1 MPLDPKRY
9 PILIVDD
16 EQDNLDAFRFNF
28 RKTFDILTATNG
40 PEALALL
47 EGRDVAV
54 VVTDQR
60 MPKMTGIELLREV
73 KQRHPETVGIILTAF
88 TDVDVLVEAINLG
101 QVYRYI
107 TKPWDAKEVRGVLQ
121 YAMERYHLTLEN
133 KRLSA
138 QLAEYT
144 GYLNQE
150 LHGKFDFGNII
161 GDSAALRE
169 VLGKVEQ
176 VAPTASTVLLR
187 GETGT
192 GKELVAH
199 AIHIN
204 SPREHKP
211 FVRVNCA
218 ALAPGVLES
227 ELFGHEKGSFTG
239 ALQRRPGRFELADGG
254 TLFLDEVGDLPM
266 EVQIKLLRTLQERE
280 FERVGGSETIKVDV
294 RMVSAT
300 NRNLEQM
307 IEDNEFRED
316 LYYRLNVFP
325 INLPP
330 LRDRLDDLP
339 VLVSHFIAKFSRN
352 AGHKAPLASVEAL
365 AKLREYTWPG
375 NVRELENI
383 IERAMILAHGAE
395 LNGSHLDFGRR
406 AAPSVSS
413 ATSALSAA
421 SSSPAIPVVQ
431 VPVAAVAPADE
442 GKSLAERLLDSE
454 RKEIV
459 AAVDKSRGNI
469 ASAARTLGIN
479 RSTLYYRLRKHGLE
493 HLLPTKI
500 GVGSDEPAPDAGGS
514 GPIGAIGGSGSIGPI
529 GGVGGVGGPSGGA
542 AT

>member
-1 MPLDPKRY
+1 VTLDAKRY
-9 PILIVDD
+9 PILVVDD

-28 RKTFDILTATNG
+28 RKTFDILTATSG
-40 PEALALL
+40 PEALSILA
-47 EGRDVAV
+47 DKQVAV
-54 VVTDQR
+54 IVTDQR
-60 MPKMTGIELLREV
+60 MPKMTGVELLREV
-73 KQRHPETVGIILTAF
+73 RAKTPETVGIILTAF
-88 TDVDVLVEAINLG
+88 TDVDVLIEAINLG

-121 YAMERYHLTLEN
+121 YAIERYHLQEDN

-144 GYLNQE
+144 GYLNQQ
-150 LHGKFDFGNII
+150 LHGEFDFGNII
-161 GDSAALRE
+161 GESAALKE
-169 VLGKVEQ
+169 VLSKVEQ
-176 VAPTASTVLLR
+176 VAPTSSTTLLR

-204 SPREHKP
+204 SPRESKP

-239 ALQRRPGRFELADGG
+239 AIERRRGRFELADGG

-280 FERVGGSETIKVDV
+280 LERVGGNETIKVDV
-294 RMVSAT
+294 RVVSAT
-300 NRNLEQM
+300 NRNLEKM
-307 IEDNEFRED
+307 IEEGEFRED

-330 LRDRLDDLP
+330 LRDRLEDLP
-339 VLVSHFIAKFSRN
+339 VLVGHFIAKFARQMGTSP
-352 AGHKAPLASVEAL
+352 AGATADAL
-365 AKLREYTWPG
+365 AKLREYNWPG

-383 IERAMILAHGAE
+383 IERAMILAKGGA
-395 LNGSHLDFGRR
+395 LGTGHLDFGRR
-406 AAPSVSS
+406 AVTMP
-413 ATSALSAA
+413 LA
-421 SSSPAIPVVQ
+421 SSGSGPVS
-431 VPVAAVAPADE
+431 VPLAPAPVIVADD
-442 GKSLAERLLDSE
+442 GKSLGERLLDSE

-459 AAVDKSRGNI
+459 AAVEKSRGNI

-493 HLLPTKI
+493 HLLPTKVQ
-500 GVGSDEPAPDAGGS
+500 VGGDEPS
-514 GPIGAIGGSGSIGPI
+514 GEP
-529 GGVGGVGGPSGGA
+529 V
-542 AT
+542 T

>member
-1 MPLDPKRY
+1 MSLDVKRY
-9 PILIVDD
+9 PILVVDD

-28 RKTFDILTATNG
+28 RKTFDIVTASG
-40 PEALALL
+40 GAEALQIL
-47 EGRDVAV
+47 EAREVAV

-60 MPKMTGIELLREV
+60 MPKMTGVELLREV
-73 KQRHPETVGIILTAF
+73 RVQQPDTVGIILTAF
-88 TDVDVLVEAINLG
+88 TDVDVLIEAINLG

-121 YAMERYHLTLEN
+121 YAIERFHLQREN
-133 KRLSA
+133 KRLAA

-144 GYLNQE
+144 GYLNQQ
-150 LHGKFDFGNII
+150 LHGAFDFGNII

-169 VLGKVEQ
+169 VLEKVEQ
-176 VAPTASTVLLR
+176 VAPTSSTVLLR

-204 SPREHKP
+204 SSREEKP

-239 ALQRRPGRFELADGG
+239 ALARRPGRFELADGG

-280 FERVGGSETIKVDV
+280 FERVGGAETIKVDV
-294 RMVSAT
+294 RLISAT
-300 NRNLEQM
+300 NRNLEKM
-307 IEDNEFRED
+307 IEDGEFRED

-330 LRDRLDDLP
+330 LRDRLDDLAP
-339 VLVSHFIAKFSRN
+339 LVSHFVAKFSRQMGQKMGPVGPVGEGLVG
-352 AGHKAPLASVEAL
+352 ATAASVSAEVL
-365 AKLREYTWPG
+365 ARLREYNWPG

-383 IERAMILAHGAE
+383 IERAMILAKGAP
-395 LNGSHLDFGRR
+395 LGASHLDFGRR
-406 AAPSVSS
+406 AQSHAAP
-413 ATSALSAA
+413 T
-421 SSSPAIPVVQ
+421 PAPPSGTG
-431 VPVAAVAPADE
+431 PVATLPAPALADD

-454 RKEIV
+454 RREII

-500 GVGSDEPAPDAGGS
+500 AMGGDELGG
-514 GPIGAIGGSGSIGPI
+514 GEPT
-529 GGVGGVGGPSGGA
+529 PS
-542 AT
+542 

>member
-1 MPLDPKRY
+1 MTVDVKRY
-9 PILIVDD
+9 PILVVDD

-28 RKTFDILTATNG
+28 RKTFDILTASG
-40 PEALALL
+40 GAEALQILA
-47 EGRDVAV
+47 EKEVAV

-60 MPKMTGIELLREV
+60 MPRMTGVELLREV
-73 KQRHPETVGIILTAF
+73 RQRQPECVGIILTAF
-88 TDVDVLVEAINLG
+88 TDVDVLIEAINLG

-121 YAMERYHLTLEN
+121 YAIERFDLTREN
-133 KRLSA
+133 KRLAA

-144 GYLNQE
+144 GYLNQQ
-150 LHGKFDFGNII
+150 LHGEFDFGNII
-161 GDSAALRE
+161 GDSAPLKD
-169 VLGKVEQ
+169 VLAKVEQ
-176 VAPTASTVLLR
+176 VAPTVSTVLLR

-204 SPREHKP
+204 SPREEKP

-239 ALQRRPGRFELADGG
+239 AMARRPGRFELADGG

-294 RMVSAT
+294 RLVSAT
-300 NRNLEQM
+300 NRDLEKM

-330 LRDRLDDLP
+330 LRDRLDDLAP
-339 VLVSHFIAKFSRN
+339 LVTHFIAKFARQMGVQPEP
-352 AGHKAPLASVEAL
+352 ATPDAL
-365 AKLREYTWPG
+365 AKLREYNWPG

-383 IERAMILAHGAE
+383 VERGMILAKGAQ
-395 LNGSHLDFGRR
+395 LGAVHLDFGRR
-406 AAPSVSS
+406 ASAPP
-413 ATSALSAA
+413 AA
-421 SSSPAIPVVQ
+421 STVVA
-431 VPVAAVAPADE
+431 VAAVAALALAPADD

-459 AAVDKSRGNI
+459 AAVEKSRGNI
-469 ASAARTLGIN
+469 ASASRMLGIN

-493 HLLPTKI
+493 HLLPTKVQ
-500 GVGSDEPAPDAGGS
+500 VGGDEPPGAPPAAGG
-514 GPIGAIGGSGSIGPI
+514 GE
-529 GGVGGVGGPSGGA
+529 PS
-542 AT
+542 

>member
-1 MPLDPKRY
+1 MTLDVKRY
-9 PILIVDD
+9 PILVVDD

-28 RKTFDILTATNG
+28 RKTFDILTATSG
-40 PEALALL
+40 PEALAILADK
-47 EGRDVAV
+47 DVAV

-60 MPKMTGIELLREV
+60 MPKMTGVELLREV
-73 KQRHPETVGIILTAF
+73 RARTPETVGIILTAF

-121 YAMERYHLTLEN
+121 YAIERFHLQREN
-133 KRLSA
+133 KKLEA

-144 GYLNQE
+144 GYLNQQ
-150 LHGKFDFGNII
+150 LHGEFDFGNII
-161 GDSAALRE
+161 GDSPALRE
-169 VLGKVEQ
+169 VLEKVEQ
-176 VAPTASTVLLR
+176 VAPTSSTVLLR

-204 SPREHKP
+204 SKREEKP

-218 ALAPGVLES
+218 SLAPGILES

-239 ALQRRPGRFELADGG
+239 AMERRRGRFELADGG
-254 TLFLDEVGDLPM
+254 TLFLDECGDLPM

-280 FERVGGSETIKVDV
+280 LERVGGNETIKVDV
-294 RMVSAT
+294 RVVSAT
-300 NRNLEQM
+300 NRNLEKM
-307 IEDNEFRED
+307 IEEGEFRED

-330 LRDRLDDLP
+330 LRDRPEDLQ
-339 VLVSHFIAKFSRN
+339 VLLGHFIMKFARQMGVPVSPPS
-352 AGHKAPLASVEAL
+352 AEVV
-365 AKLREYTWPG
+365 AKLREYNWPG

-383 IERAMILAHGAE
+383 VERAMILSRGAP
-395 LNGSHLDFGRR
+395 LGAVHLDFGRR
-406 AAPSVSS
+406 AQPSSSGPVPSIATQAPSV
-413 ATSALSAA
+413 
-421 SSSPAIPVVQ
+421 PA
-431 VPVAAVAPADE
+431 AAVPGEE
-442 GKSLAERLLDSE
+442 GKSLAERLLESE

-459 AAVDKSRGNI
+459 AAVEKSRGNI

-493 HLLPTKI
+493 HLLPTK
-500 GVGSDEPAPDAGGS
+500 VQ
-514 GPIGAIGGSGSIGPI
+514 
-529 GGVGGVGGPSGGA
+529 VGGEEAPAAPVVPGA
-542 AT
+542 GDPPAT

>member
-1 MPLDPKRY
+1 VTLDVKRY
-9 PILIVDD
+9 PILVVDD

-28 RKTFDILTATNG
+28 RKTFDILTASG
-40 PEALALL
+40 GAEALQVL
-47 EGRDVAV
+47 EDKEVAV
-54 VVTDQR
+54 VITDQR
-60 MPKMTGIELLREV
+60 MPRMTGVELLREV
-73 KQRHPETVGIILTAF
+73 RVRQPEAVGIILTAF
-88 TDVDVLVEAINLG
+88 TDVDVLIEAINLG

-121 YAMERYHLTLEN
+121 YAIERFHLQRDN
-133 KRLSA
+133 KRLAA

-144 GYLNQE
+144 GYLNQQ
-150 LHGKFDFGNII
+150 LHGEFDFGNII
-161 GDSAALRE
+161 GDSAPLRD
-169 VLGKVEQ
+169 VLDKVEQ
-176 VAPTASTVLLR
+176 VAPTNSTVLLR

-204 SPREHKP
+204 SPREEKP

-239 ALQRRPGRFELADGG
+239 ALARRPGRFELADGG

-266 EVQIKLLRTLQERE
+266 EVQIKLLRALQERE

-294 RMVSAT
+294 RMISAT
-300 NRNLEQM
+300 NRNLETM
-307 IEDNEFRED
+307 IEDGEFRED

-330 LRDRLDDLP
+330 LRDRLSDLP
-339 VLVSHFIAKFSRN
+339 PLVAHFITKFSRQMGV
-352 AGHKAPLASVEAL
+352 AAAPAAAEAL
-365 AKLREYTWPG
+365 AKLREYNWPG

-383 IERAMILAHGAE
+383 IERAMILARGAP
-395 LNGSHLDFGRR
+395 LNATHLDFGRR
-406 AAPSVSS
+406 AISHAAPPQPG
-413 ATSALSAA
+413 TG
-421 SSSPAIPVVQ
+421 
-431 VPVAAVAPADE
+431 PVATVAPAALADD

-493 HLLPTKI
+493 HLLPTKVQ
-500 GVGSDEPAPDAGGS
+500 VGAEDPGS
-514 GPIGAIGGSGSIGPI
+514 GEPPPAAPA
-529 GGVGGVGGPSGGA
+529 VPSVP
-542 AT
+542 

>member
-1 MPLDPKRY
+1 VKRY
-9 PILIVDD
+9 PILVVDD

-28 RKTFDILTATNG
+28 RKAFDIQTASSG
-40 PEALALL
+40 AEALAILADK
-47 EGRDVAV
+47 EVAV

-73 KQRHPETVGIILTAF
+73 RARQPDAVGIILTAF

-107 TKPWDAKEVRGVLQ
+107 TKPWDAKEVRGVMQ
-121 YAMERYHLTLEN
+121 YAIERYHLTREN
-133 KRLSA
+133 KRLAA

-144 GYLNQE
+144 GYLNQQ
-150 LHGKFDFGNII
+150 LHGEFDFGNII
-161 GDSAALRE
+161 GESAALRE
-169 VLGKVEQ
+169 VLAKVEQ

-204 SPREHKP
+204 SPREEKP

-239 ALQRRPGRFELADGG
+239 AMARRPGRFELADGG

-280 FERVGGSETIKVDV
+280 FERVGGAETIKVDV
-294 RMVSAT
+294 RLVSAT
-300 NRNLEQM
+300 NRNLEKM
-307 IEDNEFRED
+307 IEDGEFRED

-330 LRDRLDDLP
+330 LRDRLDDIP
-339 VLVSHFIAKFSRN
+339 VLTSHFISKFARQM
-352 AGHKAPLASVEAL
+352 GVGGQAPTAEAV
-365 AKLREYTWPG
+365 AKLREYNWPG

-383 IERAMILAHGAE
+383 IERAMILAKGAP
-395 LNGSHLDFGRR
+395 LVVQHLDFGRGR
-406 AAPSVSS
+406 TTPAAQ
-413 ATSALSAA
+413 
-421 SSSPAIPVVQ
+421 PAGGTGPVTV
-431 VPVAAVAPADE
+431 VPVQQPAAED

-459 AAVDKSRGNI
+459 AAVEKSRGNI
-469 ASAARTLGIN
+469 ASAARILGIN

-493 HLLPTKI
+493 HLLPTKVA
-500 GVGSDEPAPDAGGS
+500 VGGDESGGGGEPAPA
-514 GPIGAIGGSGSIGPI
+514 
-529 GGVGGVGGPSGGA
+529 
-542 AT
+542 

>member
-1 MPLDPKRY
+1 MTVDVKRY
-9 PILIVDD
+9 PILVVDD

-28 RKTFDILTATNG
+28 RKTFDILTASG
-40 PEALALL
+40 GAEALQILA
-47 EGRDVAV
+47 EKEVAV

-60 MPKMTGIELLREV
+60 MPRMTGVELLREV
-73 KQRHPETVGIILTAF
+73 RQRQPECVGIILTAF
-88 TDVDVLVEAINLG
+88 TDVDVLIEAINLG

-121 YAMERYHLTLEN
+121 YAIERFDLTREN
-133 KRLSA
+133 KRLAA

-144 GYLNQE
+144 GYLNQQ
-150 LHGKFDFGNII
+150 LHGEFDFGNII
-161 GDSAALRE
+161 GDSAPLKD
-169 VLGKVEQ
+169 VLAKVEQ
-176 VAPTASTVLLR
+176 VAPTVSTVLLR

-204 SPREHKP
+204 SPREEKP

-239 ALQRRPGRFELADGG
+239 AMARRPGRFELADGG

-294 RMVSAT
+294 RLVSAT
-300 NRNLEQM
+300 NRDLEKM

-330 LRDRLDDLP
+330 LRDRLDDLAP
-339 VLVSHFIAKFSRN
+339 LVTHFIAKFARQMGVQPEP
-352 AGHKAPLASVEAL
+352 ATPDAL
-365 AKLREYTWPG
+365 AKLREYNWPG

-383 IERAMILAHGAE
+383 VERGMILAKGAQ
-395 LNGSHLDFGRR
+395 LGAVHLDFGRR
-406 AAPSVSS
+406 ASAPP
-413 ATSALSAA
+413 AA
-421 SSSPAIPVVQ
+421 STVVA
-431 VPVAAVAPADE
+431 VAAVAAPALAPADD

-459 AAVDKSRGNI
+459 AAVEKSRGNI
-469 ASAARTLGIN
+469 ASASRMLGIN

-493 HLLPTKI
+493 HLLPTKVQ
-500 GVGSDEPAPDAGGS
+500 VGGDEPPGAPPAAGG
-514 GPIGAIGGSGSIGPI
+514 GE
-529 GGVGGVGGPSGGA
+529 PS
-542 AT
+542 

>member
-1 MPLDPKRY
+1 MTLDVKRY
-9 PILIVDD
+9 PILLVDD

-28 RKTFDILTATNG
+28 RKTFDILTAG
-40 PEALALL
+40 GGAEALQILA
-47 EGRDVAV
+47 EREVAV

-60 MPKMTGIELLREV
+60 MPKMTGVELLREV
-73 KQRHPETVGIILTAF
+73 RVRQPDAVGIILTAF
-88 TDVDVLVEAINLG
+88 TDVDVLIEAINLG

-121 YAMERYHLTLEN
+121 YSIERFHLQREN
-133 KRLSA
+133 KRLAA

-144 GYLNQE
+144 GYLNQQI
-150 LHGKFDFGNII
+150 HGEFDFGNII
-161 GDSAALRE
+161 GDSPALRE
-169 VLGKVEQ
+169 VLSKVEQ
-176 VAPTASTVLLR
+176 VAPTTSTVLLR

-204 SPREHKP
+204 SPREEKP

-218 ALAPGVLES
+218 ALAPGILES

-239 ALQRRPGRFELADGG
+239 ALARRPGRFELADGG

-280 FERVGGSETIKVDV
+280 FERVGGAETIKVDV

-300 NRNLEQM
+300 NRNLEKM
-307 IEDNEFRED
+307 IEEGEFRED

-330 LRDRLDDLP
+330 LRDRPEDLS
-339 VLVSHFIAKFSRN
+339 VLTSHFIAKFARQM
-352 AGHKAPLASVEAL
+352 GVTPAPASTEAL
-365 AKLREYTWPG
+365 AKLREYNWPG

-383 IERAMILAHGAE
+383 IERAMILAKGAP
-395 LNGSHLDFGRR
+395 LGAPHLDFGRR
-406 AAPSVSS
+406 AGSPPSAS
-413 ATSALSAA
+413 ASG
-421 SSSPAIPVVQ
+421 
-431 VPVAAVAPADE
+431 PVAIVPAPVSDE

-454 RKEIV
+454 RKEII
-459 AAVDKSRGNI
+459 AAVEKSRGNI

-500 GVGSDEPAPDAGGS
+500 GVGGDEP
-514 GPIGAIGGSGSIGPI
+514 
-529 GGVGGVGGPSGGA
+529 PSGTDPA
-542 AT
+542 PTA

>member
-1 MPLDPKRY
+1 M
-9 PILIVDD
+9 
-16 EQDNLDAFRFNF
+16 
-28 RKTFDILTATNG
+28 
-40 PEALALL
+40 
-47 EGRDVAV
+47 
-54 VVTDQR
+54 
-60 MPKMTGIELLREV
+60 
-73 KQRHPETVGIILTAF
+73 
-88 TDVDVLVEAINLG
+88 
-101 QVYRYI
+101 
-107 TKPWDAKEVRGVLQ
+107 LQ
-121 YAMERYHLTLEN
+121 YAIERFHFQREN
-133 KRLSA
+133 TRMVA

-144 GYLNQE
+144 GYLNQQ
-150 LHGKFDFGNII
+150 LHGEFDFGNII

-169 VLGKVEQ
+169 VLAKVEQ

-218 ALAPGVLES
+218 ALAPGILES

-239 ALQRRPGRFELADGG
+239 ALQRRAGRFELADGG

-280 FERVGGSETIKVDV
+280 FERVGGAETIKVDV

-300 NRNLEQM
+300 NRNLEKM
-307 IEDNEFRED
+307 IEEGEFRED

-339 VLVSHFIAKFSRN
+339 VLAHHFVSKFARSMGTAV
-352 AGHKAPLASVEAL
+352 AGITPEGL
-365 AKLREYTWPG
+365 AKLREYGWPG

-383 IERAMILAHGAE
+383 IERAMILGRGGEVGAQ
-395 LNGSHLDFGRR
+395 HLDFGRR
-406 AAPSVSS
+406 AHAA
-413 ATSALSAA
+413 ATSSGSFA
-421 SSSPAIPVVQ
+421 
-431 VPVAAVAPADE
+431 PVAAEPVPAPVEE
-442 GKSLAERLLDSE
+442 GRSLADRLLDSE

-459 AAVDKSRGNI
+459 AAIEKSRGNI
-469 ASAARTLGIN
+469 ASASRQLGIN

-493 HLLPTKI
+493 HLLPTKLA
-500 GVGSDEPAPDAGGS
+500 VGDEPPPADGAP
-514 GPIGAIGGSGSIGPI
+514 
-529 GGVGGVGGPSGGA
+529 
-542 AT
+542 TT

>member
-1 MPLDPKRY
+1 MTLDVKRY
-9 PILIVDD
+9 PILVVDD

-28 RKTFDILTATNG
+28 RKTFDIQTASSG
-40 PEALALL
+40 AEALGVLA
-47 EGRDVAV
+47 EKEVAV

-73 KQRHPETVGIILTAF
+73 RARQPDAVGIILTAF

-121 YAMERYHLTLEN
+121 YAIERYHLTRDN
-133 KRLSA
+133 KRLAA

-144 GYLNQE
+144 GYLNQQ
-150 LHGKFDFGNII
+150 LHGEFDFGNII
-161 GDSAALRE
+161 GESAALGE
-169 VLGKVEQ
+169 VLAKVEQ

-204 SPREHKP
+204 SPREEKP

-239 ALQRRPGRFELADGG
+239 AMARRPGRFELADGG

-280 FERVGGSETIKVDV
+280 FERVGGAETIKVDV
-294 RMVSAT
+294 RLVSAT
-300 NRNLEQM
+300 NRNLEKM
-307 IEDNEFRED
+307 IEDGEFRED

-330 LRDRLDDLP
+330 LRDRLDDIP
-339 VLVSHFIAKFSRN
+339 VLTSHFIAKFARQMGVS
-352 AGHKAPLASVEAL
+352 PLAPTGEAVL
-365 AKLREYTWPG
+365 KLREYNWPG

-383 IERAMILAHGAE
+383 VERAMILAKGAP
-395 LNGSHLDFGRR
+395 LGASHLDFGRR
-406 AAPSVSS
+406 ATPAGPAPASGTGPVSV
-413 ATSALSAA
+413 
-421 SSSPAIPVVQ
+421 IP
-431 VPVAAVAPADE
+431 VAPAPAED

-459 AAVDKSRGNI
+459 AAVEKSRGNI
-469 ASAARTLGIN
+469 ASAARILGIN

-493 HLLPTKI
+493 HLLPTKVQ
-500 GVGSDEPAPDAGGS
+500 VGGDESGGGGGSEPAPS
-514 GPIGAIGGSGSIGPI
+514 
-529 GGVGGVGGPSGGA
+529 
-542 AT
+542 